1 MSFIIKYH
9 FLYNMTSAIIET
21 CPDGTDVKM
30 NKGDRKMK
38 VLILGGVAAGTKVAA
53 KLLRE
58 DRSCEVTIL
67 TKGKDISY
75 AGCGLPYYVGDVIH
89 GKEQL
94 IVNTPEKYARLT
106 GAAVL
111 TETEAVA
118 VKPEE
123 HKVEAKDLKTGEVKE
138 YSYDKLVIA
147 TGASPFV
154 PDIPGLHLKNV
165 FTMRTPDDAIA
176 LREAVEAGEI
186 KRAVVAGGGFI
197 GLEVAENLA
206 LKGVKVSV
214 IDFAPH
220 ILPNFLDPEMSEF
233 VENKMAEEGI
243 MPMTGVALEGVLG
256 TEKVEKVQT
265 SKRAMKADA
274 LVLAIGI
281 RPNTAFLEGSGIE
294 MFKGTILTDKYLQT
308 NIADIYAA
316 GDCAMVTNRETGKPA
331 WSPMGSTANI
341 AGRILA
347 KNIAGGKVEYPGV
360 LGTGVAKLPGG
371 LNTGRTGLTE
381 TAAKAEGYDTVSVI
395 TVVDDKAH
403 YYPGAG
409 SFIIKLTADKAA
421 RKLLGVQV
429 LGTGA
434 VDKVTDIG
442 VTAISLGATVD
453 QLASMDFAYAPP
465 FSTAIHPFAH
475 SINILMNKMDGALE
489 SISPSEYGDGACEG
503 YEIIDCALAP
513 ALEGKKYLDLTAIN
527 GEVDGLGKE
536 DKLLLVCTKGKR
548 AYLTQ
553 NRLKYYGYTNTKVLE
568 GGTTFTEIET
578 EEEE

>member
-1 MSFIIKYH
+1 
-9 FLYNMTSAIIET
+9 
-21 CPDGTDVKM
+21 
-30 NKGDRKMK
+30 MK
-38 VLILGGVAAGTKVAA
+38 VLVLGGVAAGTKVAA

-58 DRSCEVTIL
+58 DRSCEVTII

-89 GKEQL
+89 EKGQL
-94 IVNTPEKYARLT
+94 IVNTPEKYEKLT
-106 GAAVL
+106 GARVL
-111 TETEAVA
+111 TQTEATA
-118 VKPEE
+118 VKPAE
-123 HKVEAKDLKTGEVKE
+123 HKVEAKDLVSGETKE
-138 YSYDKLVIA
+138 FSYDKLVIA

-154 PDIPGLHLKNV
+154 PQIPGLDLKNV

-176 LREAVEAGEI
+176 LRQAVEAGEI

-206 LKGVKVSV
+206 AKGVRVSV

-220 ILPNFLDPEMSEF
+220 VLPNFLDPEMSEF

-243 MPMTGVALEGVLG
+243 MPITGVSLEGVLG
-256 TEKVEKVQT
+256 TDKVEKVQT

-274 LVLAIGI
+274 LIMAIGI

-294 MFKGTILTDKYLQT
+294 MYKGTILTDRNLKT
-308 NIADIYAA
+308 NVEDIYAA

-347 KNIAGGKVEYPGV
+347 ENLAGKAVEYPGV

-371 LNTGRTGLTE
+371 YNTGRTGLTE
-381 TAAKAEGYDTVSVI
+381 TAAKAEGLDVVTVI

-409 SFIIKLTADKAA
+409 SFIIKLVADKNS
-421 RKLLGVQV
+421 RKLLGLQV

-453 QLASMDFAYAPP
+453 QLAAMDFAYAPP

-475 SINILMNKMDGALE
+475 SINILMNKMEGTLE
-489 SISPSEYGDGACEG
+489 SFTPVEYAEGAAEG
-503 YEIIDCALAP
+503 YEIIDCALQP
-513 ALEGKKYLDLTAIN
+513 SLEGKKYLDLTTID
-527 GEVDGLGKE
+527 GEAEGLGKS

-568 GGTTFTEIET
+568 GGTTFTEIED
-578 EEEE
+578 EE